1 MTTRWNRSFRPHPAT
16 RLVFAALGV
25 LAPTLGGCVAN
36 SSNPSVVVVAAWM
49 DDHEA
54 LVDLDVANPGGR
66 NLVVREVAYEL
77 SQGEAGLPVAEG
89 RWHGVLPL
97 KAGAR
102 ERLAIRIPFSLD
114 LLEPDS
120 RRIHLNGVLRFQDR
134 TGYLGLGFMDLTS
147 TSFQVE
153 AVADSMEEAPS
164 GAGRGAGASG
174 APAVRATEVQ
184 P

>member
-1 MTTRWNRSFRPHPAT
+1 MTTCLIRFFRSH
-16 RLVFAALGV
+16 AAIGV
-25 LAPTLGGCVAN
+25 LALSLGGVPGGCVAN
-36 SSNPSVVVVAAWM
+36 SSNPSVAVVAAWM

-54 LVDLDVANPGGR
+54 LVDLDVTNPGGR

-77 SQGEAGLPVAEG
+77 SHGEAGFPVAEG
-89 RWHGVLPL
+89 HWRGDLPL
-97 KAGAR
+97 DAGTR
-102 ERLAIRIPFSLD
+102 ERLSIRIPFTID

-120 RRIHLNGVLRFQDR
+120 RRIHLNGVLRFRDR

-153 AVADSMEEAPS
+153 AEADTMEEAPS
-164 GAGRGAGASG
+164 GAGRGAGAAG
-174 APAVRATEVQ
+174 APVVRAKAVR